1 MHIFILPL
9 FILPKLDLNR
19 KRDSL
24 REVGGSKEEV
34 SSIFSIKKINILHFF
49 LILPTFSVFKIV
61 MTQIQNPS
69 KNLLFS
75 VFKIILII
83 SFKIINAK
91 ENLKASAIGHSLFNL
106 VCNAISTLTFVYLFL
121 ILRSNDD
128 LLTTYFMFCF

>member
-1 MHIFILPL
+1 
-9 FILPKLDLNR
+9 
-19 KRDSL
+19 
-24 REVGGSKEEV
+24 
-34 SSIFSIKKINILHFF
+34 
-49 LILPTFSVFKIV
+49 

-91 ENLKASAIGHSLFNL
+91 ENLKASAIGHSPFNL